1 MLKVET
7 IYNVDAIIFIMPS
20 NDLDREILKTIKTE
34 SVITS
39 VSITGAQYHGK
50 SVPEGTII
58 ISPKTIVLEQGEKI
72 NNEKE
77 I

>member
-7 IYNVDAIIFIMPS
+7 IYSGDAIIFIMPS

-50 SVPEGTII
+50 
-58 ISPKTIVLEQGEKI
+58 
-72 NNEKE
+72 
-77 I
+77 